1 MGKCIKMVLLAGIF
15 LMVPSFASAAT
26 PAISNVTGTVATGQ
40 TLTITGNN
48 MVNEN
53 TSLWRKNYGN
63 SGAVLDEAYFN
74 GCSGELVGG
83 GTANCA
89 GWRFANS
96 GTSNTASFDT
106 ANYLVGSRSVRLNET
121 KLCGNTTSCGDV
133 SLQHYEAID
142 LPANYCAASYIKYN
156 GKFASAFQKF
166 YLTVGG
172 SAQFYVNAGVN
183 GDGTASG
190 LLIKNGAWGWYP
202 TGNAGWTPGSWHYFE
217 VCINTTDYSGDRF
230 TTWWDGV
237 QNASV
242 ITPGHSG
249 AKPMYNMIGIPNWD
263 TAISVPFTMWVDRYV
278 HSPSRI
284 YPASVVEVSGDGVNW
299 KYQEPLKLSD
309 TSSQIKLDLS
319 GLTGT
324 NYRLR
329 VTNNQQQTSS
339 IYTLSGTGG
348 GGSSDT
354 TAPSVP
360 TLTATAVSSSQINL
374 SWTAS
379 TDSVGVVGYKVYR
392 NGTYLT
398 TTTSTSYNN
407 TGLTAATAYSYRV
420 SAIDAAGNE
429 SSQSTAKSATTQ
441 AGTTGTT
448 PPSGTLLF
456 SESFDN
462 NSFSSRGWYDNPAQ
476 GTVVSGGQSGNSLQW
491 AWSQGA
497 TTPTN
502 GASMRKKFTPTDSLY
517 VSFYVKFQSGWRG
530 SQKAYHPHLIMIPSN
545 LDADYTP
552 LANNYL
558 QTYIEFVSDV
568 GSPYTIR
575 PLLGLQDE
583 KRVNTSNG
591 TPPNN
596 LTAVTENRSVN
607 YCNTPVSS
615 GALGTCYADNPY
627 YSANTWKASNAS
639 LSTNVWHKVDVYF
652 KMNTISNNKGQSN
665 GIMQQWVDGT
675 LVINRN
681 DVLYRTAQDATKK
694 WAQFVLAP
702 WIGDGSPIAQTMWI
716 DELTVSTSGSGT
728 GTTPPPSGGDTTPPA
743 VPTGLTVM

>member
-1 MGKCIKMVLLAGIF
+1 MGKSIRMVLFVGVLF
-15 LMVPSFASAAT
+15 VVPSFASAAT
-26 PAISNVTGTVATGQ
+26 PTISSVSGTVATGQ
-40 TLTITGNN
+40 TLTITGAN

-53 TSLWRKNYGN
+53 TTNWIRNMGN
-63 SGAVLDEAYFN
+63 SGSVLDEAYFN
-74 GCSGELVGG
+74 GCSGSLANAGV
-83 GTANCA
+83 ANCS
-89 GWRFANS
+89 GWRYSGASSNS
-96 GTSNTASFDT
+96 AVIDTSNYILG
-106 ANYLVGSRSVRLNET
+106 NRSVRLNE
-121 KLCGNTTSCGDV
+121 NTSCGSVTSCGATAV
-133 SLQHYEAID
+133 SHW
-142 LPANYCAASYIKYN
+142 AAMPSNFYASAYVKFN
-156 GKFASAFQKF
+156 GNFASQYQKF
-166 YLTVGG
+166 FLTVGNV
-172 SAQFYVNAGVN
+172 AQFYVDQGLN
-183 GDGTASG
+183 GNGTA
-190 LLIKNGAWGWYP
+190 
-202 TGNAGWTPGSWHYFE
+202 TGVALKDGSWGDSWTKYGSFSWTKDKWHYWE
-217 VCINTTDYSGDRF
+217 IYIDTTNYSGDKY
-230 TTWWDGV
+230 TIWWDGEKV
-237 QNASV
+237 V
-242 ITPGHSG
+242 EHTFPGHSG
-249 AKPMYNMIGIPNWD
+249 AQAIYNELGIPNW
-263 TAISVPFTMWVDRYV
+263 AGGQAPFTMWVDRYV

-374 SWTAS
+374 SWTTS
-379 TDSVGVVGYKVYR
+379 SDNVGVTGYKIYR

-407 TGLTAATAYSYRV
+407 TGLTAATSYSYRV

-429 SSQSTAKSATTQ
+429 SSQSTAKSVTTQ
-441 AGTTGTT
+441 AGTTGGTT
-448 PPSGTLLF
+448 PPSGTVLF

-462 NSFSSRGWYDNPAQ
+462 NSFSSRGWYDNAAQ
-476 GTVVSGGQSGNSLQW
+476 GTIASGGQSGNSLQW

-502 GASMRKKFTPTDSLY
+502 GGAMRKKFTPTDSLF

-530 SQKAYHPHLIMIPSN
+530 SQKAYHPHLIMIPSD
-545 LDADYTP
+545 LDTDYAP

-583 KRVNTSNG
+583 KRVNTANG

-665 GIMQQWVDGT
+665 GIMQQWIDGT
-675 LVINRN
+675 LVINRS

-716 DELTVSTSGSGT
+716 DELKVSTSGSGT

-743 VPTGLTVM
+743 VPTGLSVM